1 MLQGLGSLGPV
12 VLGILV
18 RVPKLGGEVN
28 SGPVE
33 PVIRGSHHS
42 KALLADLPHR
52 ALASSFLVSVVIPGN
67 AFPVVEHPFAADGS
81 ANPSGSK
88 GKGCRG
94 GYQSHFTLVDGRD
107 INSAFPV
114 RGSIDPA
121 TAADELVTFD
131 TSQALPIFVF
141 YTK

>member
-1 MLQGLGSLGPV
+1 MVGTTDDGFYGAGVYFTS
-12 VLGILV
+12 
-18 RVPKLGGEVN
+18 KLGYANKYVKN
-28 SGPVE
+28 DGPQ
-33 PVIRGSHHS
+33 GT
-42 KALLADLPHR
+42 KA
-52 ALASSFLVSVVIPGN
+52 FLVSVVIPGN